1 MTSATFITDI
11 ALQRT
16 AASPLDARKEASA
29 DRGRDFGRMIEE
41 SARKDRPTRR
51 DEPAKRDEVAAQPS
65 DIRPDRNDTARARK
79 AEDAS
84 RVKAAT
90 PDLPPRRAEEDRD
103 GEAASSAARPDR
115 RDQADASE
123 PAPETPPEGSA
134 SKPEKS
140 AAEKPDNQEADTTAS
155 DSNEKEA
162 ATAGEQAPASQMVNA
177 AAVKV
182 AAIEAQSLAGAVGA
196 IEGAAAK
203 AAAPAGPATAEAMAD
218 AGTVAVNPA
227 GAAALATAI
236 KSLAG
241 KDNENVAATPA
252 ETDEAG
258 AGKAAAA
265 SAATDALAAGKK
277 VLAEAGK
284 SEAGSGASHGASP
297 EATAKNTTKDETAQ
311 ATHQATAVVKEL
323 AAAVEGAKPQ
333 STGLSQVAASAIAPS
348 PSVEAP
354 AIARPAD
361 PAHAM
366 ARPDAPVPLQAMA
379 VEIGMRAMRG
389 SREFA
394 IRLDPEDL
402 GRVDIKLEISEAG
415 QVQAKLT
422 VDKVETLQL
431 LQRDARTLERAFDQA
446 GLKTSPDG
454 LQFSLRDPGQQ
465 NRQSGQQDRSPSGSP
480 TIGQSDASNAIDDI
494 VMRPAIYRTSAAG
507 GLDIRI

>member
-29 DRGRDFGRMIEE
+29 DRGRDFGRMIEAA
-41 SARKDRPTRR
+41 SRKDRLPTK
-51 DEPAKRDEVAAQPS
+51 DESAKRDETAAQPS
-65 DIRPDRNDTARARK
+65 AIRPDRNDTAPARK

-90 PDLPPRRAEEDRD
+90 PDLPPRRADEDH
-103 GEAASSAARPDR
+103 GQETASSAARPDR

-123 PAPETPPEGSA
+123 PSEDTADEGSA
-134 SKPEKS
+134 SKSEKS
-140 AAEKPDNQEADTTAS
+140 AAEKPDMQETETTAS
-155 DSNEKEA
+155 DNNEKEA

-203 AAAPAGPATAEAMAD
+203 AAAPAGPATAEAKAD

-236 KSLAG
+236 KSLPG
-241 KDNENVAATPA
+241 NDIATPA
-252 ETDEAG
+252 PDATDEAG
-258 AGKAAAA
+258 AGQAAAA
-265 SAATDALAAGKK
+265 SAATDALAGGKK
-277 VLAEAGK
+277 VLA
-284 SEAGSGASHGASP
+284 EAGSGASHGASP

-394 IRLDPEDL
+394 IRLDPEDP

>member
-29 DRGRDFGRMIEE
+29 DRGRDFGRMIEAA
-41 SARKDRPTRR
+41 SRKDRLPRK
-51 DEPAKRDEVAAQPS
+51 DESAKRDETAAQPS
-65 DIRPDRNDTARARK
+65 AIRPDRNDPARARK

-90 PDLPPRRAEEDRD
+90 PDLPPRRADEDH
-103 GEAASSAARPDR
+103 GQETASSAARSDR
-115 RDQADASE
+115 HDQADTSRPSE
-123 PAPETPPEGSA
+123 DTAGEGSA
-134 SKPEKS
+134 SKSEKS
-140 AAEKPDNQEADTTAS
+140 AVEKPDKQEADTTAS

-162 ATAGEQAPASQMVNA
+162 TTAGDQTPTPPVINA
-177 AAVKV
+177 V
-182 AAIEAQSLAGAVGA
+182 AAKAAEIEAQALAGAAEAV
-196 IEGAAAK
+196 EGAAAK
-203 AAAPAGPATAEAMAD
+203 GAALAEPAIAAAKVD
-218 AGTVAVNPA
+218 AGTVTANPA

-236 KSLAG
+236 KSLPG
-241 KDNENVAATPA
+241 NDNATPA
-252 ETDEAG
+252 PDATDEAG
-258 AGKAAAA
+258 AGRAAAA
-265 SAATDALAAGKK
+265 SAATDALAGGKK

-284 SEAGSGASHGASP
+284 GEAGSGASHGASH
-297 EATAKNTTKDETAQ
+297 EAPAKNTTKDETAQ
-311 ATHQATAVVKEL
+311 ATHQATAAVKEL

-333 STGLSQVAASAIAPS
+333 SAGLSQVAASAVTPP
-348 PSVEAP
+348 PSVDAP
-354 AIARPAD
+354 AIARPAN

-415 QVQAKLT
+415 QIQAKLT

-465 NRQSGQQDRSPSGSP
+465 NRQSGQQDRSTSGSP
-480 TIGQSDASNAIDDI
+480 AIGQSDASNAIDDI